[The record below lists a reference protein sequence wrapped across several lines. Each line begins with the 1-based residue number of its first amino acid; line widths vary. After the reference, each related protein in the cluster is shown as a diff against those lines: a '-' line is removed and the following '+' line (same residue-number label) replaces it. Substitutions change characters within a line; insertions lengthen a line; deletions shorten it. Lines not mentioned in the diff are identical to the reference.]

1 MTEYFRLTLGA
12 AVVCGALV
20 CGATAAQAQAPSVPT
35 VRAGDYIVAVV
46 NQELLTAREV
56 DQRMSAVRDAAMRAG
71 AQVPPPDE
79 FRRKVMDTMLDERAQ
94 MSYARDLGVK
104 IDDVE
109 VERAV
114 LNVASQNQMTLAQ
127 LRARLVE
134 EGMDYARFRNNLR
147 DQILVDRARERE
159 MQIRIRITDSDI
171 DALLEKR
178 RQQSGGKPEYN
189 VAQILVTVP
198 DGATDAI
205 VNQRRARAEALLE
218 RVKAGESFEAVAR
231 EVSEDSNKAA
241 GGAMGLRALDRL
253 PDVFAERVRD
263 LQTGELSTTLLRT
276 GAGFHVLKLQE
287 RRDVQAFSVVQT
299 HARHLLLRGSP
310 QLDQPAAMRRL
321 MDYKRQIVSG
331 ASSFEQLAKDHSED
345 GSAQQGGDLGWT
357 SPGTFVPEFE
367 EAMNALPI
375 GGVSDPLVSRFG
387 VHLIRVDE
395 RRQSAL
401 DAKQEREQARNL
413 LREERYPVALAEW
426 NRELRARAYVEL
438 REPPP

>member
-1 MTEYFRLTLGA
+1 MTEHLRSTLGA
-12 AVVCGALV
+12 ALV
-20 CGATAAQAQAPSVPT
+20 CGALLCAAATEQAQAQAST
-35 VRAGDYIVAVV
+35 VQVGDYIVAVV
-46 NQELLTAREV
+46 NQELLTAREI
-56 DQRMSAVRDAAMRAG
+56 DQRMSAVRDAALRAG
-71 AQVPPPDE
+71 AEVPPPDE
-79 FRRKVMDTMLDERAQ
+79 FRRKVIDTMLDERAQ

-104 IDDVE
+104 IDEVE

-114 LNVASQNQMTLAQ
+114 LNVAAQNQMTPVQ
-127 LRARLVE
+127 LRARLVQ
-134 EGMDYARFRNNLR
+134 EGMDYTRFRNNLR

-159 MQIRIRITDSDI
+159 MQIRIRITDADI
-171 DALLEKR
+171 DTLLEKK

-198 DGATDAI
+198 DGASDA
-205 VNQRRARAEALLE
+205 VVGERRARAEAALT
-218 RVKAGESFEAVAR
+218 RVKAGESFEAVAL
-231 EVSEDSNKAA
+231 EMSDDVNKAT

-263 LQTGELSTTLLRT
+263 LQTGELSPTLLRT

-287 RRDVQAFSVVQT
+287 RRDVAAFTVVQT
-299 HARHLLLRGSP
+299 HARHILLRVTP
-310 QLDQPAAMRRL
+310 QVDQMTAARRL
-321 MDYKRQIVSG
+321 MDYKRQIASG
-331 ASSFEQLAKDHSED
+331 ANSFERLAQEHSED

-367 EAMNALPI
+367 EPMNALPI
-375 GGVSDPLVSRFG
+375 GGVSDPIASRFG

-401 DAKQEREQARNL
+401 DAKQEREQARSL
-413 LREERYPVALAEW
+413 LREERYPIALAEW

-438 REPPP
+438 REPPQ

>member
-1 MTEYFRLTLGA
+1 MTEHFRLRLGA
-12 AVVCGALV
+12 ALFCGALF
-20 CGATAAQAQAPSVPT
+20 CGATAVHAQTSSGAA
-35 VRAGDYIVAVV
+35 VRSGDYIVAVV

-79 FRRKVMDTMLDERAQ
+79 FRRKVIDTMLDERAQ

-104 IDDVE
+104 IEDVE
-109 VERAV
+109 IERAV
-114 LNVASQNQMTLAQ
+114 LNVAAQNQMTMAQ
-127 LRARLVE
+127 LRSRLIE
-134 EGMDYARFRNNLR
+134 EGMDYTRFRTNLR

-159 MQIRIRITDSDI
+159 MQIRIRITDADI

-189 VAQILVTVP
+189 VAQILVSVP
-198 DGATDAI
+198 EGATDAI
-205 VNQRRARAEALLE
+205 VSERRARAEAALA

-231 EVSEDSNKAA
+231 ELSEDSNKAA
-241 GGAMGLRALDRL
+241 GGVLGLRPLDRL

-263 LQTGELSTTLLRT
+263 LQTGDVSTTLLRT

-287 RRDVQAFSVVQT
+287 RREVQAFSVVQT
-299 HARHLLLRGSP
+299 HARHILVRGSP
-310 QLDQPAAMRRL
+310 QLDQAGAVRRL
-321 MDYKRQIVSG
+321 MEYKRQILSG
-331 ASSFEQLAKDHSED
+331 ASTFEQIAQDHSED
-345 GSAQQGGDLGWT
+345 STAQQGGDLGWT

-367 EAMNALPI
+367 DPMNALPV
-375 GGVSDPLVSRFG
+375 GGMSDPVVSRFG

-401 DAKQEREQARNL
+401 DARQEREQARSL

-426 NRELRARAYVEL
+426 NKELRARAYVEL